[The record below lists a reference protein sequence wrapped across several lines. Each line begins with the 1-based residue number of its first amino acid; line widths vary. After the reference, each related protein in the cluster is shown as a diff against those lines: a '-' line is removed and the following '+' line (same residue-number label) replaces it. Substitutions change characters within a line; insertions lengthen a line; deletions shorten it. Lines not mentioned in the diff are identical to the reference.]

1 MVEVVV
7 AKVDQV
13 AGIAA
18 TFVLKIVIIIFMST
32 MVIGNNIMKQHGF
45 KETFARL

>member
-13 AGIAA
+13 VGVAA
-18 TFVLKIVIIIFMST
+18 TFVLKIDIIIIMNT
-32 MVIGNNIMKQHGF
+32 MVIGNNIMK
-45 KETFARL
+45 